1 MKMMKICIV
10 TLDWGGWNT
19 RDSMDGDS
27 FSRREDSNLSMGDT
41 KSDSVYDGSNIG
53 VSSRLC
59 QHLKVIIRWLHVHC
73 KVYLK
78 QHLGWL

>member
-1 MKMMKICIV
+1 MNSLQLKFLLLKCNI
-10 TLDWGGWNT
+10 LDWGGWNT

-53 VSSRLC
+53 VSNIPL
-59 QHLKVIIRWLHVHC
+59 
-73 KVYLK
+73 
-78 QHLGWL
+78 

>member
-1 MKMMKICIV
+1 MMRLIYIV

-53 VSSRLC
+53 VSTGSTT
-59 QHLKVIIRWLHVHC
+59 
-73 KVYLK
+73 
-78 QHLGWL
+78 

>member
-1 MKMMKICIV
+1 MLLKCNI
-10 TLDWGGWNT
+10 LDWGGWNT

-53 VSSRLC
+53 VSNIPL
-59 QHLKVIIRWLHVHC
+59 
-73 KVYLK
+73 
-78 QHLGWL
+78 